1 MNSLEQKIF
10 DITFES
16 LKNLGFNIIIFRM
29 TSESFIQ
36 LYFTIEKLDD
46 TGVTASDCKLVS
58 RHIDELLRVE
68 EVISNFTI
76 EVSSPGV
83 ERPLFKLQDYKK
95 YINHEIKVYLIEAV
109 DNKKVYTG
117 NVDNVIDNEIILTV
131 DQKSGANIT
140 LDFVNIKKA
149 NLVFSDELFRK
160 LIKQSK
166 KD

>member
-16 LKNLGFNIIIFRM
+16 LKNLGFNVIIFRM
-29 TSESFIQ
+29 TNESFTQ

-46 TGVTASDCKLVS
+46 TAVTASDCKLAS
-58 RHIDELLRVE
+58 RHIDELLHVE
-68 EVISNFTI
+68 EIISNFTI

-109 DNKKVYTG
+109 GNKKVYTG
-117 NVDNVIDNEIILTV
+117 NVDSVIDNEIILTI

>member
-46 TGVTASDCKLVS
+46 TGVTASDCKLAS

-83 ERPLFKLQDYKK
+83 ERPLIKLQDYKK
-95 YINHEIKVYLIEAV
+95 YINHEIKVHLIEAV

-117 NVDNVIDNEIILTV
+117 NIDNVIDNEIILTV